1 MANKDLFKL
10 GTSIPVE
17 EFHISPLNVRF
28 GKPFGESEED
38 QQLIANLRKGK
49 IIGPFKARL
58 EEDSYGVVVGRRRF
72 LAKKEAGAK
81 QFVVGVDCLIE
92 EMTDEEAR
100 EMSLIENLDALRKTM
115 NPITRAKALNQI
127 ISLSPRGLRRTA
139 IHLGIPPSSLSEW
152 LKILEL
158 SPKMQE
164 VLAKGLLSYTD
175 GLIVARM
182 KLGKALQ
189 DELTAI
195 LETQGLNAFKKELMR
210 LNTGIMKRGIPVGT
224 YAVARV
230 IWDKR
235 NKKEMEYYGTL
246 TKAAGK
252 RGMKIP
258 EYIKNFII
266 EHINEIE
273 KEIT

>member
-1 MANKDLFKL
+1 MANKDLLKL

-17 EFHISPLNVRF
+17 EFHVSPLNVRF

-49 IIGPFKARL
+49 IIGPFKARP
-58 EEDSYGVVVGRRRF
+58 EEESYGVVVGRRRF

-81 QFVVGVDCLIE
+81 QFVIGVDCLIE
-92 EMTDEEAR
+92 EMADEEAR
-100 EMSLIENLDALRKTM
+100 EMSLIENLEALHKTM

-127 ISLSPRGLRRTA
+127 ISLSPRGLRGTA

-164 VLAKGLLSYTD
+164 VLDKGLLSYTD

-189 DELTAI
+189 DELTGI
-195 LETQGLNAFKKELMR
+195 LETRGLNAFKKELMR
-210 LNTGIMKRGIPVGT
+210 LNTGRMKRGIPIGT
-224 YAVARV
+224 YTVARV

-235 NKKEMEYYGTL
+235 NKKEMEYYETL
-246 TKAAGK
+246 TKAAEK

-258 EYIKNFII
+258 KYIKNFIA
-266 EHINEIE
+266 EHIEEIE